1 MQTSSSESIP
11 RLLILSRISKQNA
24 TVTSYVTSSIIYEVT
39 KMTDDKPSY
48 SAPALEKG
56 LDILELL
63 ANTGRSMGT
72 RQIAGELGRSKNEI
86 FRMVHVLLERGYI
99 QRDASEGLMLSN
111 KLFELGMQ
119 TARARDLVST
129 AAPIVERFAE
139 EVHQAAHL
147 VVAHRGETVIIAA
160 ASGGADMNFSLKLG
174 YRRPLADAHS
184 GLVLMAFQP
193 RAVRDR
199 MIAECMV
206 LMREPPD
213 ATTLAAELDQVREQG
228 AIIHESR
235 DIIGVTDVVCPIVMG
250 DGRAV
255 ACVTV
260 AAVSRRSAAPNFEAM
275 LARLKRACAEI
286 ASELAG

>member
-1 MQTSSSESIP
+1 
-11 RLLILSRISKQNA
+11 
-24 TVTSYVTSSIIYEVT
+24 
-39 KMTDDKPSY
+39 MTDDKLSY

-63 ANTGRSMGT
+63 AAAGRPMGS
-72 RQIAGELGRSKNEI
+72 RQIAEDLGRSKNEI
-86 FRMVHVLLERGYI
+86 FRMVHVLLGRGYI
-99 QRDASEGLMLSN
+99 QRDESGEGLMLSN
-111 KLFELGMQ
+111 KLFGLGMQ

-129 AAPIVERFAE
+129 AAPLVERFAE

-147 VVAHRGETVIIAA
+147 VVAHRGETVVIAA

-184 GLVLMAFQP
+184 GLVLMAFQSKP
-193 RAVRDR
+193 VRDR
-199 MIAECMV
+199 MIAECLT
-206 LMREPPD
+206 LMRAPPD
-213 ATTLAAELDQVREQG
+213 PTTLGAELDEVARHG

-235 DIIGVTDVVCPIVMG
+235 DIIGVTDVVCPILVG

-260 AAVSRRSAAPNFEAM
+260 AVVSRRSAPPNFDAM
-275 LARLKRACAEI
+275 LARLKLACAEI
-286 ASELAG
+286 AHELGN

>member
-1 MQTSSSESIP
+1 MSDGHQ
-11 RLLILSRISKQNA
+11 
-24 TVTSYVTSSIIYEVT
+24 
-39 KMTDDKPSY
+39 SY

-63 ANTGRSMGT
+63 ARHGEPMGT
-72 RQIAGELGRSKNEI
+72 RQIADELGRSKNEI
-86 FRMVHVLLERGYI
+86 FRMVHVLLGRGYI
-99 QRDASEGLMLSN
+99 QREESGDGLMLSN
-111 KLFELGMQ
+111 KLFGLGMQ
-119 TARARDLVST
+119 TARARDLVSV

-160 ASGGADMNFSLKLG
+160 ASGGPDMNFSLKLG

-193 RAVRDR
+193 GEVRDR
-199 MIAECMV
+199 MIAESLT
-206 LMREPPD
+206 LMREAPD
-213 ATTLAAELDQVREQG
+213 PTTLAAELDTVRKRG

-235 DIIGVTDVVCPIVMG
+235 DIIGVTDVVCPIVLA

-275 LARLKRACAEI
+275 LARLQIACHEI
-286 ASELAG
+286 ASHLGAYIPARSAG

>member
-1 MQTSSSESIP
+1 MSEEK
-11 RLLILSRISKQNA
+11 L
-24 TVTSYVTSSIIYEVT
+24 T
-39 KMTDDKPSY
+39 Y

-63 ANTGRSMGT
+63 AQAGRPMGT
-72 RQIAGELGRSKNEI
+72 RRIADELGRSKNEI
-86 FRMVHVLLERGYI
+86 FRMVHVLLRRGYI
-99 QRDASEGLMLSN
+99 QRDESGDGLMLSN
-111 KLFELGMQ
+111 KLFALGMQ

-129 AAPIVERFAE
+129 AAPIVEAFAE
-139 EVHQAAHL
+139 EVRQAAHL

-193 RAVRDR
+193 KRVRDR
-199 MIAECMV
+199 MIAESLV

-213 ATTLAAELDQVREQG
+213 PTSLASQLDKVRRQG

-235 DIIGVTDVVCPIVMG
+235 DIVGVTDVVCPVLLE
-250 DGRAV
+250 DGRAA

-260 AAVSRRSAAPNFEAM
+260 AAVSRRSAPPDFDAM
-275 LARLKRACAEI
+275 LARLKLACAEI
-286 ASELAG
+286 AHELAGYRLPAPELGSVDDDEVAARRR

>member
-1 MQTSSSESIP
+1 MSDD
-11 RLLILSRISKQNA
+11 RL
-24 TVTSYVTSSIIYEVT
+24 
-39 KMTDDKPSY
+39 SY

-63 ANTGRSMGT
+63 AAAEQPMGT
-72 RQIAGELGRSKNEI
+72 RQIADELGRSKNEI
-86 FRMVHVLLERGYI
+86 FRMVHVLLKRGYL
-99 QRDASEGLMLSN
+99 QRDEGGEGLVLSN
-111 KLFELGMQ
+111 KLFGLGMQ
-119 TARARDLVST
+119 TARARDLVTT

-147 VVAHRGETVIIAA
+147 VVAHRGETVVIAA

-193 RAVRDR
+193 PPVRQR
-199 MIAECMV
+199 MIAECLT
-206 LMREPPD
+206 LMRDRPD
-213 ATTLAAELDQVREQG
+213 PTSLQAELDAVRGQG

-235 DIIGVTDVVCPIVMG
+235 DIVGVTDIVCPILAA
-250 DGRAV
+250 DGRAI

-260 AAVSRRSAAPNFEAM
+260 AAVSRRSSPPNFEAL
-275 LARLKRACAEI
+275 LARLQLACEEI
-286 ASELAG
+286 AAALHG

>member
-1 MQTSSSESIP
+1 MKRMQ
-11 RLLILSRISKQNA
+11 
-24 TVTSYVTSSIIYEVT
+24 
-39 KMTDDKPSY
+39 MTDDKLNY

-63 ANTGRSMGT
+63 ANAGQTMGT
-72 RQIAGELGRSKNEI
+72 RQIAEELGRSKNEI
-86 FRMVHVLLERGYI
+86 FRMVHVLLARGYI
-99 QRDASEGLMLSN
+99 QRDESGEGLMLSN
-111 KLFELGMQ
+111 KLFGLGMQ

-193 RAVRDR
+193 KPVRDK
-199 MIAECMV
+199 MIAECLM

-213 ATTLAAELDQVREQG
+213 PTSLAAELDAVRERG

-235 DIIGVTDVVCPIVMG
+235 DIIGVTDVVCPIIAG

-275 LARLKRACAEI
+275 LARLKLACAEI
-286 ASELAG
+286 AHELGG

>member
-1 MQTSSSESIP
+1 M
-11 RLLILSRISKQNA
+11 A
-24 TVTSYVTSSIIYEVT
+24 
-39 KMTDDKPSY
+39 DDKLNY

-56 LDILELL
+56 LDIIELL
-63 ANTGRSMGT
+63 ATSGQPMGT
-72 RQIAGELGRSKNEI
+72 RQIADELGRSKNEI
-86 FRMVHVLLERGYI
+86 FRMVHVLLGRGYL
-99 QRDASEGLMLSN
+99 QRDDGGEGLMLSN
-111 KLFELGMQ
+111 KLFGLGMQ
-119 TARARDLVST
+119 TARARDLVTT
-129 AAPIVERFAE
+129 AAPIVEAFAE

-193 RAVRDR
+193 KAVRDR
-199 MIAECMV
+199 MIAESLL
-206 LMREPPD
+206 LMRAPPD
-213 ATTLAAELDQVREQG
+213 PTTLNAELEDVRKRG

-235 DIIGVTDVVCPIVMG
+235 DIVGVTDVVCPILLA

-260 AAVSRRSAAPNFEAM
+260 AAVSRRSAPPNFEAM
-275 LARLKRACAEI
+275 LARLKLACAEI
-286 ASELAG
+286 AHELSGYALR

>member
-1 MQTSSSESIP
+1 MNDEK
-11 RLLILSRISKQNA
+11 LN
-24 TVTSYVTSSIIYEVT
+24 
-39 KMTDDKPSY
+39 Y

-63 ANTGRSMGT
+63 AGAGQAMGT
-72 RQIAGELGRSKNEI
+72 RQIADELGRSKNEI
-86 FRMVHVLLERGYI
+86 FRMVHVLQKRGYI
-99 QRDASEGLMLSN
+99 QRDESGEGLMLSN
-111 KLFELGMQ
+111 KLFGLGMQ

-147 VVAHRGETVIIAA
+147 VVAHRGETVVIAA

-193 RAVRDR
+193 EAVRRR
-199 MIAECMV
+199 MIAECLT
-206 LMREPPD
+206 LMRDRPD
-213 ATTLAAELDQVREQG
+213 PTSLEAELDAVRVQG
-228 AIIHESR
+228 AVVHESR
-235 DIIGVTDVVCPIVMG
+235 DIVGVTDLVCPILVG
-250 DGRAV
+250 EGRAV

-260 AAVSRRSAAPNFEAM
+260 AAVSRRSSPPNFDAL
-275 LARLKRACAEI
+275 LARLKLACEEI
-286 ASELAG
+286 AAALHG

>member
-1 MQTSSSESIP
+1 MADEK
-11 RLLILSRISKQNA
+11 L
-24 TVTSYVTSSIIYEVT
+24 
-39 KMTDDKPSY
+39 DY

-63 ANTGRSMGT
+63 ARIGTPLAT
-72 RQIAGELGRSKNEI
+72 RQIADELGRSKNEI
-86 FRMVHVLLERGYI
+86 FRMVHVLLGRGYL
-99 QRDASEGLMLSN
+99 QREENGDGLMLSN
-111 KLFELGMQ
+111 KLFGLGMQ
-119 TARARDLVST
+119 TARARDLVSV

-193 RAVRDR
+193 AQIRDR
-199 MIAECMV
+199 MIAECLL

-213 ATTLAAELDQVREQG
+213 PVTLAAELDKVRQLG

-235 DIIGVTDVVCPIVMG
+235 DIIGVTDVVCPIILAN
-250 DGRAV
+250 GRAV

-260 AAVSRRSAAPNFEAM
+260 AAVSRRSAQPNFEAM
-275 LARLKRACAEI
+275 LARLRVACDEI
-286 ASELAG
+286 ARHLGAYSPHQPAA

>member
-1 MQTSSSESIP
+1 MDETTNDRSG
-11 RLLILSRISKQNA
+11 
-24 TVTSYVTSSIIYEVT
+24 
-39 KMTDDKPSY
+39 Y

-63 ANTGRSMGT
+63 ARIGRPLGT
-72 RQIAGELGRSKNEI
+72 RQIADELGRSKNEI
-86 FRMVHVLLERGYI
+86 FRMVHVLLERGYL
-99 QRDASEGLMLSN
+99 QREANSDNLMLSN
-111 KLFELGMQ
+111 KLFGLGMQ
-119 TARARDLVST
+119 TARARDLVSV

-160 ASGGADMNFSLKLG
+160 TSGGADMNFALKLG

-193 RAVRDR
+193 EATRRQ
-199 MIAECMV
+199 MIAECLA

-213 ATTLAAELDQVREQG
+213 PTTLNAELERVRRRG

-235 DIIGVTDVVCPIVMG
+235 DIIGVTDVVCPIVLA

-260 AAVSRRSAAPNFEAM
+260 AAVSRRSNPPDFEAM
-275 LARLKRACAEI
+275 LGRLRLACTEISREFGAYTPLAAAAE
-286 ASELAG
+286 

>member
-1 MQTSSSESIP
+1 MAE
-11 RLLILSRISKQNA
+11 
-24 TVTSYVTSSIIYEVT
+24 
-39 KMTDDKPSY
+39 DKLSY

-63 ANTGRSMGT
+63 ARSGRSMGT
-72 RQIAGELGRSKNEI
+72 RQIAEELGRSKNEI
-86 FRMVHVLLERGYI
+86 FRMVHVLVGRGYL
-99 QRDASEGLMLSN
+99 QREEGGDGLLLSN
-111 KLFELGMQ
+111 KLFGLGMQ
-119 TARARDLVST
+119 TARARDLVSV
-129 AAPIVERFAE
+129 AAPIVERFAN

-193 RAVRDR
+193 LELRQRMIDECMTLMRPAPDPIGLSGQLDAVRK
-199 MIAECMV
+199 
-206 LMREPPD
+206 
-213 ATTLAAELDQVREQG
+213 QG

-235 DIIGVTDVVCPIVMG
+235 DIVGVTDIVCPIVVG
-250 DGRAV
+250 DRAV

-260 AAVSRRSAAPNFEAM
+260 AAVSRKASPPNFEAM
-275 LARLKRACAEI
+275 LQRLKLACAEI
-286 ASELAG
+286 AGELAS

>member
-1 MQTSSSESIP
+1 MKAA
-11 RLLILSRISKQNA
+11 ISPANFGMDA
-24 TVTSYVTSSIIYEVT
+24 TVALYVASSVISET
-39 KMTDDKPSY
+39 TRMSDEKLSY

-63 ANTGRSMGT
+63 AVTGQPMAT
-72 RQIAGELGRSKNEI
+72 RQIADELGRSKNEI
-86 FRMVHVLLERGYI
+86 FRMVHVLLGRGYL
-99 QRDASEGLMLSN
+99 QRDEGGEGLVLSN
-111 KLFELGMQ
+111 KLFGLGMQ
-119 TARARDLVST
+119 TARARDLVTT
-129 AAPIVERFAE
+129 AAPIVEAFAE

-160 ASGGADMNFSLKLG
+160 VSGGSDMNFSLKVG

-193 RAVRDR
+193 KAIRDR
-199 MIAECMV
+199 MIAECLLLTRERPDPAV
-206 LMREPPD
+206 LD
-213 ATTLAAELDQVREQG
+213 AELDAVRKRG

-235 DIIGVTDVVCPIVMG
+235 DIVGVTDVVCPIVLG

-260 AAVSRRSAAPNFEAM
+260 AAVTRRSNPPNFEAM
-275 LARLKRACAEI
+275 LARLKLACAEI
-286 ASELAG
+286 GHELTGYPAPAAG

>member
-1 MQTSSSESIP
+1 MKP
-11 RLLILSRISKQNA
+11 N
-24 TVTSYVTSSIIYEVT
+24 
-39 KMTDDKPSY
+39 DDRPVLY

-63 ANTGRSMGT
+63 ARTGRPLGT
-72 RQIAGELGRSKNEI
+72 RQIAEELGRAKNEI
-86 FRMVHVLLERGYI
+86 FRMVHVLLGRGYL
-99 QRDASEGLMLSN
+99 QHEESGEGLTLSN
-111 KLFELGMQ
+111 KLFGLGMQ
-119 TARARDLVST
+119 TTRARDLVT
-129 AAPIVERFAE
+129 VAAPIVERFAE

-160 ASGGADMNFSLKLG
+160 VSGGSDMNFALKLG

-193 RAVRDR
+193 ELVRR
-199 MIAECMV
+199 QMIAECLA

-213 ATTLAAELDQVREQG
+213 PTTLAAELEAVRRQG

-235 DIIGVTDVVCPIVMG
+235 DIIGVTDEVCPIVLA
-250 DGRAV
+250 DGRAA

-260 AAVSRRSAAPNFEAM
+260 AAVSRRSNPPNFEAM
-275 LARLKRACAEI
+275 LARLQIACAEI
-286 ASELAG
+286 AHEFGAYSPLAVAE

>member
-1 MQTSSSESIP
+1 
-11 RLLILSRISKQNA
+11 
-24 TVTSYVTSSIIYEVT
+24 
-39 KMTDDKPSY
+39 MTEEKTGY

-63 ANTGRSMGT
+63 AREGVPMGT
-72 RQIAGELGRSKNEI
+72 RQIADELGRSKNEI
-86 FRMVHVLLERGYI
+86 FRMVHVLLGRGYL
-99 QRDASEGLMLSN
+99 QREDNGDELVLTN
-111 KLFELGMQ
+111 KLFGLGMQ
-119 TARARDLVST
+119 TARARDLVSV

-193 RAVRDR
+193 REVRER
-199 MIAECMV
+199 MITECLM

-213 ATTLAAELDQVREQG
+213 PTTLSAELDAVRERG
-228 AIIHESR
+228 GIIHESR
-235 DIIGVTDVVCPIVMG
+235 DIIGVTDIVCPIIAG
-250 DGRAV
+250 NGRAV

-260 AAVSRRSAAPNFEAM
+260 AAVSRRNVPPNFEAM
-275 LARLKRACAEI
+275 LARLRVACEEI
-286 ASELAG
+286 SNQLGALAPLSVR

>member
-1 MQTSSSESIP
+1 MAE
-11 RLLILSRISKQNA
+11 
-24 TVTSYVTSSIIYEVT
+24 
-39 KMTDDKPSY
+39 DKLSY

-63 ANTGRSMGT
+63 ARAGQPLGT
-72 RQIAGELGRSKNEI
+72 RQIAEELGRSKNEI
-86 FRMVHVLLERGYI
+86 FRMVHVLVGRGYL
-99 QRDASEGLMLSN
+99 QREEGGDGLMLSN
-111 KLFELGMQ
+111 KLFGLGMQ
-119 TARARDLVST
+119 TARARDLVSV
-129 AAPIVERFAE
+129 AAPIVERFAD

-193 RAVRDR
+193 AAARQR
-199 MIAECMV
+199 MIDECLT
-206 LMREPPD
+206 LMRLPPD
-213 ATTLAAELDQVREQG
+213 PGTLAAELDEVRRKG

-235 DIIGVTDVVCPIVMG
+235 DIVGVTDVVCPIIAG
-250 DGRAV
+250 DRAV

-260 AAVSRRSAAPNFEAM
+260 AAVSRRSSPTNFEAM
-275 LARLKRACAEI
+275 LTRLKAACAEI
-286 ASELAG
+286 AHELGG

>member
-1 MQTSSSESIP
+1 MT
-11 RLLILSRISKQNA
+11 
-24 TVTSYVTSSIIYEVT
+24 
-39 KMTDDKPSY
+39 MTDDKLSY

-63 ANTGRSMGT
+63 AAAGRPMGS
-72 RQIAGELGRSKNEI
+72 RQIAEDLGRSKNEI
-86 FRMVHVLLERGYI
+86 FRMVHVLLGRGYI
-99 QRDASEGLMLSN
+99 QRDESGEGLMLSN
-111 KLFELGMQ
+111 KLFGLGMQ

-129 AAPIVERFAE
+129 AAPLVERFAE

-147 VVAHRGETVIIAA
+147 VVAHRGETVVIAA

-184 GLVLMAFQP
+184 GLVLMAFQSKP
-193 RAVRDR
+193 VRDR
-199 MIAECMV
+199 MIAECLT
-206 LMREPPD
+206 LMRAPPD
-213 ATTLAAELDQVREQG
+213 PTTLGAELDEVRRHG

-235 DIIGVTDVVCPIVMG
+235 DIIGVTDVVCPILVG

-260 AAVSRRSAAPNFEAM
+260 AVVSRRSAPPNFDAM
-275 LARLKRACAEI
+275 LARLKLACAEI
-286 ASELAG
+286 AHELGN